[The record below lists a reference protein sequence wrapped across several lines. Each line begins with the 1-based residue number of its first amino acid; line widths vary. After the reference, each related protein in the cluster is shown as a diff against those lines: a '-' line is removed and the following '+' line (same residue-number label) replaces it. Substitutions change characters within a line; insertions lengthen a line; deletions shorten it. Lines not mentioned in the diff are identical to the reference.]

1 MAEDVEILWRAFELK
16 KYFGFLP
23 KRVHPAVTLFIA
35 AIFAYGLLIPQ
46 LGFYWD
52 DLPMSWIR
60 YQLGADAM
68 TRYFSTNRPVWA
80 LLYQLTTHILPHNP
94 IYWQV
99 FALFWR
105 WLGAVTLWAIAKKL
119 FPRREEFALTLSLLF
134 LLYPG
139 FNQQWGSY
147 LYSHFFIVLFFF
159 LVSILLMLYGKTI
172 PALIFSALNLWM
184 LEYFFVL
191 ELIRPFII
199 WTSLLGESL
208 TPKERFAR
216 TLKLW
221 TPYLAV
227 FALAVFSRLFIFN
240 NQIYGFSIKDEIV
253 KAPVETITLLVQ
265 NVLSSLWAVTV
276 AAWALIFKFP
286 NPSADGPRTI
296 LIYLAV
302 VVAVGALVMFG
313 WRNQAQVEDRSGQD
327 ASSISP
333 LWIIA
338 LGIIMLFLGGPP
350 FWLSNVP
357 VSLGFPANRATLSF
371 LLGVSFIL
379 AGLLEYVPT
388 KFKYGIA
395 VVFIALAA
403 GRQFLWANE
412 FRRDWADQKNL
423 FWQMTWRAPGLK
435 KNTIVLINEKL
446 EYYADNSLGAALNW
460 IYAPDN
466 HSDVVDYVLFYP
478 TNRESLSL
486 TPNTPVNYDFL
497 AGKFKGNTSQTV
509 AFYYSPPGCL
519 RLLDPEIDVDNRL
532 IPDDSFMRD
541 AALLSSSAPI
551 LSKST
556 ARMPDVYNP
565 EPAHGWCYYFQ
576 KADLARQMRDWKTVT
591 QLGDAAFALNDYP
604 NDPIE
609 RFVFIEGYAHMGD
622 WEKATELSMDSYA
635 VSEKLVGPLLCKLWD
650 RIARETESTP
660 EQNVTLDVVQTQ
672 LECSP

>member
-1 MAEDVEILWRAFELK
+1 
-16 KYFGFLP
+16 
-23 KRVHPAVTLFIA
+23 
-35 AIFAYGLLIPQ
+35 
-46 LGFYWD
+46 
-52 DLPMSWIR
+52 MSWIR

-80 LLYQLTTHILPHNP
+80 LLYQITTHILPHNP

-105 WLGAVTLWAIAKKL
+105 WLGAVTLWAIGKKL
-119 FPRREEFALTLSLLF
+119 FPKREEFALTLSLLF

-199 WTSLLGESL
+199 WTSLQGESL
-208 TPKERFAR
+208 ASKERFAR

-240 NQIYGFSIKDEIV
+240 NQIYGFSIKDEII

-265 NVLSSLWAVTV
+265 NVLSSLWAVTI

-286 NPSADGPRTI
+286 NPSVDGPRTI
-296 LIYLAV
+296 LIYLAM
-302 VVAVGALVMFG
+302 VVAVAALVMFG
-313 WRNQAQVEDRSGQD
+313 WRNQTQVEERGGQGVSSGS
-327 ASSISP
+327 A
-333 LWIIA
+333 LWIIT
-338 LGIIMLFLGGPP
+338 LGVIMLFLGGPP

-357 VSLGFPANRATLSF
+357 VTLGFPANRATLSF
-371 LLGVSFIL
+371 MLGVCFIL
-379 AGLLEYVPT
+379 AGLFEYIPP
-388 KFKYGIA
+388 KIKYLVVIA
-395 VVFIALAA
+395 FIALAA

-412 FRRDWADQKNL
+412 FRRDWVDQKNL
-423 FWQMTWRAPGLK
+423 FWQMVWRAPGLE
-435 KNTIVLINEKL
+435 KNTIVLINEALK
-446 EYYADNSLGAALNW
+446 YYADNSLGAALNW

-466 HSDVVDYVLFYP
+466 HSDSVDYVLFYP

-486 TPNTPVNYDFL
+486 TTNTPVNYDFL
-497 AGKFKGNTSQTV
+497 AGKFEGNTSQAV

-519 RLLDPEIDVDNRL
+519 RLLDPEIDVENRL

-541 AALLSSSAPI
+541 AALLSSTAPI
-551 LSKST
+551 LSEST
-556 ARMPDVYNP
+556 ARMPEAYNP

-576 KADLARQMRDWKTVT
+576 KADLARQMGDWETVT
-591 QLGDAAFALNDYP
+591 QLGDVAFTLNDYP

-609 RFVFIEGYAHMGD
+609 RFVFIEGYAHMAE
-622 WEKATELSMDSYA
+622 WEKAMELSMDSYA
-635 VSEKLVGPLLCKLWD
+635 VSKKIVGPLLCKLWD
-650 RIARETESTP
+650 RIAREMDSTP

-672 LECSP
+672 LECSPY

>member
-1 MAEDVEILWRAFELK
+1 
-16 KYFGFLP
+16 
-23 KRVHPAVTLFIA
+23 
-35 AIFAYGLLIPQ
+35 
-46 LGFYWD
+46 
-52 DLPMSWIR
+52 MSWIR
-60 YQLGADAM
+60 YQLGTDAM

-94 IYWQV
+94 IYWQF

-105 WLGAVTLWAIAKKL
+105 WLGAVTLWAIVKKL
-119 FPRREEFALTLSLLF
+119 FPQREKFALTLSLLF

-159 LVSILLMLYGKTI
+159 LFSILLMLYGKTI

-199 WTSLLGESL
+199 WTSLKAESL
-208 TPKERFAR
+208 APKECFAR

-240 NQIYGFSIKDEIV
+240 NQIYGFSIKNEIV
-253 KAPVETITLLVQ
+253 KAPVETITLLLQ
-265 NVLSSLWAVTV
+265 NILSSLWAVTV

-286 NPSADGPRTI
+286 NPSVDGPRIT
-296 LIYLAV
+296 LIYLTV
-302 VVAVGALVMFG
+302 IVAVTALVMFG
-313 WRNQAQVEDRSGQD
+313 WRSQTKVEKRGERGVSSG
-327 ASSISP
+327 SP
-333 LWIIA
+333 LWIIV
-338 LGIIMLFLGGPP
+338 LGFVMLLLGGPP

-371 LLGVSFIL
+371 LLGISFIL

-388 KFKYGIA
+388 KFRYVIA
-395 VVFIALAA
+395 VVFIALAV
-403 GRQFLWANE
+403 GRQFLWAND

-435 KNTIVLINEKL
+435 KDTIVLINEKL

-486 TPNTPVNYDFL
+486 TPNTPVNYNFL
-497 AGKFKGNTSQTV
+497 AGKFAGNTSQAV
-509 AFYYSPPGCL
+509 AFYYSPPSCL
-519 RLLDPEIDVDNRL
+519 RLLDPEIDVENRL

-541 AALLSSSAPI
+541 AALLSSTAPI
-551 LSKST
+551 SSESN
-556 ARMPDVYNP
+556 AHMPEIYGP
-565 EPAHGWCYYFQ
+565 EPVHGWCYYFQ
-576 KADLARQMRDWKTVT
+576 KADLARQMGDWETVT
-591 QLGDAAFALNDYP
+591 QLGDVAFALNDHP

-609 RFVFIEGYAHMGD
+609 RFVFIEGYAHMAD
-622 WEKATELSMDSYA
+622 WGKAKELSMNSYA
-635 VSEKLVGPLLCKLWD
+635 VSKKIVGPLLCKLWD

-660 EQNVTLDVVQTQ
+660 EQNVTLDAVQTQ